1 MRLPREPEFCMPAED
16 SAIWRSPVIWD
27 LTAGLS
33 AHTGKFCRAKGD
45 LADGTPGKER
55 ILRWQ
60 EACLDHPMPSM
71 NPVLYSPNFASP
83 PTAAGQAAG
92 SHFSF
97 HDILDIVNPLQHLPV
112 VGTLYRAI
120 TGDGIG
126 KFEKVAGD
134 TLYGGLWGAVSSVAD
149 LAFEAVTGKDIG
161 DTVLALFDGK
171 QEPKSLA
178 VADNG
183 PNNATGPASPA
194 DSRAATPD
202 IAALTSALQQKGVD
216 DDTAQR
222 ALLAYR
228 KSTGLPTL
236 ALAGQ

>member
-1 MRLPREPEFCMPAED
+1 
-16 SAIWRSPVIWD
+16 
-27 LTAGLS
+27 
-33 AHTGKFCRAKGD
+33 
-45 LADGTPGKER
+45 
-55 ILRWQ
+55 
-60 EACLDHPMPSM
+60 MPSM

-83 PTAAGQAAG
+83 PPAAGPAAG

-97 HDILDIVNPLQHLPV
+97 NDILDIVNPLQHIPV

-171 QEPKSLA
+171 HEAKSPA

-183 PNNATGPASPA
+183 PNNAAVPTSPA
-194 DSRAATPD
+194 DSRPATPD

-216 DDTAQR
+216 DATAQR